1 MKEWSRKVWQ
11 YIIRIGDCL
20 SQLLNVAVLLGHNP
34 NESVS
39 GRAHRMQR
47 VGWQWAML
55 RSIINYI
62 FIWQFDHCRNSYMAD
77 LERARKTVRDHGGI

>member
-1 MKEWSRKVWQ
+1 MKQYAKVVAA
-11 YIIRIGDCL
+11 YLIRIGDCL
-20 SQLLNVAVLLGHNP
+20 SQLLNVVVFFGQNP

-39 GRAHRMQR
+39 GKAHRMR
-47 VGWQWAML
+47 RISWQWAML